1 MFQTSYEGFNNE
13 KNQVLTRNKSYPN
26 SIIYFGSLQMDQENE
41 KSFLILIKNEK
52 ILLKLIITLLAQ
64 GLTTFYNEVI

>member
-1 MFQTSYEGFNNE
+1 
-13 KNQVLTRNKSYPN
+13 
-26 SIIYFGSLQMDQENE
+26 MDQENE
-41 KSFLILIKNEK
+41 KSFLIFIKNEK